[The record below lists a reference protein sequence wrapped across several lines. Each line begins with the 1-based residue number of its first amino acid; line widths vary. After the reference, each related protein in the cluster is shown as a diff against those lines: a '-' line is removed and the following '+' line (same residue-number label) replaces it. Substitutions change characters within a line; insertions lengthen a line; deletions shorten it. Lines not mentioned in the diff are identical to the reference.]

1 MYNINHSR
9 SQFKLGTKIEVVQCS
24 GLASGNKGTVVPH
37 FNWRLEHGAY
47 HAPSNNDV
55 PVKYED
61 GRLSYMNKSRLMV
74 K

>member
-1 MYNINHSR
+1 
-9 SQFKLGTKIEVVQCS
+9 
-24 GLASGNKGTVVPH
+24 VPH